1 LQNIGFYQEG
11 AILNM
16 DETKNVNDMST
27 SGSETEQRENYG
39 QPYFAYFQNSR
50 CEYFPCHKLPE
61 NGFFN
66 CLFCYCPLYALGDKC
81 GGNFKFIAGGV
92 KDCSACGLP
101 HSEAGYA
108 YITRKYPEIM
118 EIAKQNSNANE
129 E

>member
-1 LQNIGFYQEG
+1 MYAESHGWKLEIASIN
-11 AILNM
+11 
-16 DETKNVNDMST
+16 
-27 SGSETEQRENYG
+27 ETE
-39 QPYFAYFQNSR
+39 
-50 CEYFPCHKLPE
+50 L
-61 NGFFN
+61 
-66 CLFCYCPLYALGDKC
+66 
-81 GGNFKFIAGGV
+81 GGV

>member
-1 LQNIGFYQEG
+1 MTICALVAASDFNADHFKV
-11 AILNM
+11 LN
-16 DETKNVNDMST
+16 D
-27 SGSETEQRENYG
+27 
-39 QPYFAYFQNSR
+39 
-50 CEYFPCHKLPE
+50 
-61 NGFFN
+61 
-66 CLFCYCPLYALGDKC
+66 
-81 GGNFKFIAGGV
+81 AGGV

>member
-1 LQNIGFYQEG
+1 M
-11 AILNM
+11 NM

-27 SGSETEQRENYG
+27 SGSETERRENYG
-39 QPYFAYFQNSR
+39 QPHFAYFQNSR